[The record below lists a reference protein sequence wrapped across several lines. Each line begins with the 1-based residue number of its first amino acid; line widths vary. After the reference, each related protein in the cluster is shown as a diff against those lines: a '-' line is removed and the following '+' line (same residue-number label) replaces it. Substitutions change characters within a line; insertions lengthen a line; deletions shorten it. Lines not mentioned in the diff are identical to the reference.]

1 LKALRFAQIQT
12 PPSLGEESEVC
23 ERKVLIQADRGCISE
38 FDNEMPKR
46 IQPGGSR
53 SDQELYGG
61 LIRLHILH
69 HASKRP
75 VFGLWFIEELGRHG
89 YKLSPGTLY
98 PLLHGLEEKGYLRSI
113 KEREGKQ
120 LRRFYQATPLG
131 RKALMT
137 ARQKVS
143 ELFGELLED
152 E

>member
-1 LKALRFAQIQT
+1 MTRRRDSK
-12 PPSLGEESEVC
+12 
-23 ERKVLIQADRGCISE
+23 
-38 FDNEMPKR
+38 
-46 IQPGGSR
+46 
-53 SDQELYGG
+53 DQYLYGG

-75 VFGLWFIEELGRHG
+75 VFGVWFIEELARHG

-98 PLLHGLEEKGYLRSI
+98 PLLHGLEGKGYLRSF

-120 LRRFYQATPLG
+120 LRRLYQATPLG
-131 RKALMT
+131 RKALAS

-152 E
+152 Q

>member
-1 LKALRFAQIQT
+1 MTGRV
-12 PPSLGEESEVC
+12 SLTGE
-23 ERKVLIQADRGCISE
+23 RNHRISN
-38 FDNEMPKR
+38 FDNEIRDAKENLAHMPR
-46 IQPGGSR
+46 
-53 SDQELYGG
+53 DQDLYGG

-75 VFGLWFIEELGRHG
+75 VFGVWFIEELARHG

-113 KEREGKQ
+113 KEREGKR
-120 LRRFYQATPLG
+120 LRRLYQATPLG
-131 RKALMT
+131 RKALVA